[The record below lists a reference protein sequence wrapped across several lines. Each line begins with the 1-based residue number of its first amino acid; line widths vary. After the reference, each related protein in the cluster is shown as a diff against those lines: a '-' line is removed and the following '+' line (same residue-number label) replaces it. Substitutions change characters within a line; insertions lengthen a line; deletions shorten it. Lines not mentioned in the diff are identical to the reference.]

1 MTLPETGADGGATV
15 VAWLKEPGQP
25 VELDEPI
32 CLVSWNGTTAEI
44 GSPANGVL
52 RMLAVGGG
60 MTVPTGTSLALI
72 DIRLAPKHE
81 AEKPEADARVPE
93 PEASEVE
100 PEPIES
106 KQVEEP
112 EPEVVE
118 PELTPE
124 PGPTEDRTN
133 DSAAPDGSTPR
144 SMDEPDSA
152 DEPEPVA
159 EPEAAGAPDPEPEP
173 VPARLLR
180 YAPVGDLRPVDLS
193 GFHSP
198 AVRGL
203 ARELQIDLDTVTG
216 TGKRGRVTLRDVR
229 ACVGAPATSA

>member
-1 MTLPETGADGGATV
+1 MSSSATDPETPHEDVPTIDVTMPETGADGGATV

-72 DIRLAPKHE
+72 DIRLARKRE
-81 AEKPEADARVPE
+81 AQE
-93 PEASEVE
+93 PEAVE
-100 PEPIES
+100 PEPTP
-106 KQVEEP
+106 EP
-112 EPEVVE
+112 EPKSEEPAPEAEDLHRVE
-118 PELTPE
+118 
-124 PGPTEDRTN
+124 
-133 DSAAPDGSTPR
+133 DSAAPRGQIDHSI
-144 SMDEPDSA
+144 DEPPI
-152 DEPEPVA
+152 EQPEPVA
-159 EPEAAGAPDPEPEP
+159 EPEAAGALEPKPEP

-180 YAPVGDLRPVDLS
+180 DAPVGDLRPVDLS

-198 AVRGL
+198 AVRRL
-203 ARELQIDLDTVTG
+203 ARELQMDLDTVTG
-216 TGKRGRVTLRDVR
+216 TGKGGRVTLRDVR